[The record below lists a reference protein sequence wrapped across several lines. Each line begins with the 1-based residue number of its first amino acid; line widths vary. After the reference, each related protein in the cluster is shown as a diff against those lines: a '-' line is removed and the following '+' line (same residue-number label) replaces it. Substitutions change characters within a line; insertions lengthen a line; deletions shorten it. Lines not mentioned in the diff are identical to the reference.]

1 MCLSVFYFYFWLATL
16 INFRVRRIFYNDN
29 KFDFYLIF
37 KFWKKKKRQYWT
49 YKNVNDSKVDSSD
62 ALISSSN

>member
-37 KFWKKKKRQYWT
+37 KFWKKKRQYWT
-49 YKNVNDSKVDSSD
+49 YKNVNDSKGDTSD